1 MRGSPGRVDGSSF
14 TLEVSLKN
22 GCRRLGLYVSP
33 TPLAG
38 EFVVC
43 DIAKDGVLFI
53 QQGEARCPKPGDV
66 LSALCGITAG
76 VMGETLKV
84 TGMSEDELRRSLSA
98 TVDHMRLTF
107 RRIGIRVADSSSSRT
122 ANAAAPELYTASSP
136 TAALPPKL
144 PIYSPSRTLPKIVQ
158 LSSRDG
164 IAPALLARG
173 STPAHEAWRRGA
185 EKETMFSQRL
195 GTKAK
200 APRGRTQMYSA
211 SMRAA
216 RAMLQSV
223 RCAMEEM
230 EPEEEKVAREEESVK
245 AAVEIG
251 SAARACIDSLSAWP

>member
-1 MRGSPGRVDGSSF
+1 
-14 TLEVSLKN
+14 
-22 GCRRLGLYVSP
+22 
-33 TPLAG
+33 
-38 EFVVC
+38 
-43 DIAKDGVLFI
+43 
-53 QQGEARCPKPGDV
+53 
-66 LSALCGITAG
+66 
-76 VMGETLKV
+76 MGETLKV
-84 TGMSEDELRRSLSA
+84 TGMSEDDLRRSLSA

-185 EKETMFSQRL
+185 EKETMFSQRI